1 MHNPKDKE
9 VQSLFAQMHIPE
21 PASNLE
27 SRILAAATARNSQ
40 AARKSK
46 PATDHVPFY
55 KRWSQPK
62 LTFAYAM
69 AALAIV
75 VAVDVGLP
83 ELMGSEFSTPVSGQ
97 QLAAHS
103 TQPVDRYTV
112 DGISLLGDIEVSD
125 NTEYEMAEIAELVD
139 KQL

>member
-1 MHNPKDKE
+1 MHNLKDKE
-9 VQSLFAQMHIPE
+9 VQALFAQMHIPE
-21 PASNLE
+21 PANNLE

-40 AARKSK
+40 AARNNK
-46 PATDHVPFY
+46 PVDHVPFY

-75 VAVDVGLP
+75 IAVDAGLP
-83 ELMGSEFSTPVSGQ
+83 ELVGSEFNAPVSGQ
-97 QLAAHS
+97 QLAAHN
-103 TQPVDRYTV
+103 TQPADRYTV

-125 NTEYEMAEIAELVD
+125 NTEYEMAEIAEALD
-139 KQL
+139 NQL